1 MRTRVIRAS
10 KRGLT
15 PLFLASQNGC
25 LDIASLLIEK
35 GVDKN
40 KAINEG
46 ATPLAIARGN
56 KGHLDVVHLL
66 IEKGADEDNGATPWH
81 GSLVK

>member
-35 GVDKN
+35 GADKN

-56 KGHLDVVHLL
+56 GHLDVVSLL
-66 IEKGADEDNGATPWH
+66 IDKGAAKDDGATHWR
-81 GSLVK
+81 GSFVM